1 MKHIEIYD
9 TTLRDGAQMRDIS
22 FSVNDKL
29 RILKIL
35 DELGIA
41 YVEGGWPGA
50 NPKDI
55 DFFEEAKKLKLKNT
69 KLTAFGSTRKANT
82 KVEEDPILAALLRA
96 DTKVICIV
104 AKSSAWQVENT
115 MKASLEENLEMLTES
130 IKYLKSKDRE
140 VFLDAEHFFDGFEN
154 NSDYSKKFIETAIEA
169 GADRMVLCDTNG
181 GSLPERVFE
190 ITEELVK
197 QFGNQIKFGIHAH
210 NDSELAVAN
219 SIRAVRAGA
228 VQVQGTING
237 YGERCGNANL
247 LSIIPNLQLKYA
259 SDKLICIPEENL
271 SKLTEVAK
279 KIAEIANMNLNQSQ
293 PFVGARA
300 FTHKGGLHASAI
312 AKDKTSYEHVD
323 PALVGNSTR
332 IVVSDQSGASNII
345 DWLANNKFKFISEE
359 YAKACAQDILAK
371 VKDLESDGYSFEN
384 AGASFELVARKII
397 QDKYSEQLEAC
408 PFMDETKKVYPVYF
422 ELIESN
428 VHIVNADR
436 TEATVRIRINDL
448 EKHSASLGNGPANA
462 LDTALRKAL
471 RDYYPSVDNFQLKD
485 FKVRI
490 LDSHLG
496 TGAITKVQVSTGF
509 LSGEP
514 ENQFDKP
521 SNARLANPERPEL
534 TGSSMR
540 ISKGERNAALEACR
554 ADSFDTVGVSANIVK
569 ASWDAIVDSINYGLI
584 VQGIPCVTSLKRHS
598 EHPSRHSLGEGR
610 SKESHSSTR
619 DTSVTSFPNDD
630 EENMNA

>member
-1 MKHIEIYD
+1 MKQIEIYD

-35 DELGIA
+35 DELGVG

-69 KLTAFGSTRKANT
+69 VLTAFGSTRKANT

-104 AKSSAWQVENT
+104 AKSSAWQVETT
-115 MKASLEENLEMLTES
+115 MKASLDENLEMLTES
-130 IKYLKSKDRE
+130 IVYLKSKGRE
-140 VFLDAEHFFDGFEN
+140 VFVDAEHFFDGYSN
-154 NSDYSKKFIETAIEA
+154 NAEYSRRFIETAIKA
-169 GADRMVLCDTNG
+169 GADRMILCDTNG

-197 QFGNQIKFGIHAH
+197 KYGSEIKFGIHAH

-228 VQVQGTING
+228 IQVQGTING
-237 YGERCGNANL
+237 YGERCGNANI
-247 LSIIPNLQLKYA
+247 LSVIANLQLKYLN
-259 SDKLICIPEENL
+259 DKLVCIPEENL
-271 SKLTEVAK
+271 SKITDVAK
-279 KIAEIANMNLNQSQ
+279 KVAEIANMNLNQSQ

-323 PALVGNSTR
+323 PSVVGNHTR
-332 IVVSDQSGASNII
+332 IVVSEQSGASNII
-345 DWLANNKFKFISEE
+345 DWLSNNGFKFISDE
-359 YAKACAQDILAK
+359 YTKAAAQEILARIK
-371 VKDLESDGYSFEN
+371 NLENDGYSFEN
-384 AGASFELVARKII
+384 AGASFELVSRNVI
-397 QDKYSEQLEAC
+397 QEKFFEQLESC
-408 PFMDETKKVYPVYF
+408 PFFEETRNINPKYF
-422 ELIESN
+422 ELIETN
-428 VHIVNADR
+428 VHIVNADK
-436 TEATVRIRINDL
+436 TEASVRIKIQDT
-448 EKHSASLGNGPANA
+448 EKHSVSLGNGPANA
-462 LDTALRKAL
+462 LDNALRKAL
-471 RDYYPSVDNFQLKD
+471 RDYYPAIDNFGLTD

-496 TGAITKVQVSTGF
+496 TGAVTKVQVSTGF
-509 LSGEP
+509 KE
-514 ENQFDKP
+514 
-521 SNARLANPERPEL
+521 
-534 TGSSMR
+534 
-540 ISKGERNAALEACR
+540 SK
-554 ADSFDTVGVSANIVK
+554 DSFDTIGISSNIVK

-584 VQGIPCVTSLKRHS
+584 MQGTPCLRSDS
-598 EHPSRHSLGEGR
+598 EEG
-610 SKESHSSTR
+610 SKKC
-619 DTSVTSFPNDD
+619 
-630 EENMNA
+630 